1 MSHIVVSYAGADESA
16 AGLVIGKLKKLGHTV
31 TPAPAPKR
39 RSRTPRLVSGGDD
52 VLVLWSRAYA
62 NASLRP
68 NRALAALRL
77 DAAAPPARMKTKAID
92 LRQWR
97 GREDHRGWR
106 SVLATLPKPNTAKTA
121 PKPAAA
127 TEPSKPAQEPA
138 MKEALNVKEYTG
150 PQFIHL
156 GVMLALLGGAGAWM
170 WQFLPH

>member
-31 TPAPAPKR
+31 TPAPTPTLR
-39 RSRTPRLVSGGDD
+39 TRSPRLVNGGND

-68 NRALAALRL
+68 NKALAALRL

-106 SVLATLPKPNTAKTA
+106 SVLAALPSPTSAKQ
-121 PKPAAA
+121 PPRAA
-127 TEPSKPAQEPA
+127 TPQLKSAQEPV
-138 MKEALNVKEYTG
+138 MKEAIEVTDYTG

-156 GVMLALLGGAGAWM
+156 GVMLVLLAGAGAWM
-170 WQFLPH
+170 WQFLPK